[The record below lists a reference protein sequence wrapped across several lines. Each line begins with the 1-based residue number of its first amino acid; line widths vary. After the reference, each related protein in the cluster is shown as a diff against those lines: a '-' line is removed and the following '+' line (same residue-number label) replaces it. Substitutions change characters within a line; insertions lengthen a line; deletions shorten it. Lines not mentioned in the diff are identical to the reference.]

1 MGTGRGVGVR
11 PYDHDVADSSSS
23 HSPRASV
30 AEAAPAD
37 LTVRDGLRAAA
48 DLAAAHLGGVA
59 ARTVWQPMPEQV
71 RAALLDAPLPEGGR
85 AVGELLDEAAQ
96 RVLAYPMGNGHP
108 AFFGWVNAAPHPAA
122 VAAGLLA
129 SASNPSSAGGD
140 HADVPLERAV
150 VRWLAQLVGF
160 PHETG
165 AGLLTSGASMA
176 TIVAVGAA
184 RHRTLERA
192 GWDVRERGLTGA
204 PQLTAYATAEAHSC
218 VRKAIELL
226 GIGSGALRTVP
237 ELGDETGRSDDGG
250 RDEET
255 ERGGGTSGAGM
266 DVEALR
272 ALIAEDRAAGRLPF
286 LVVASAGTVNTGAI
300 DPFEQIA
307 DVCAS
312 PGGEGGVWLHV
323 DGAYGA
329 FGVLDAQV
337 AARYAGMARA
347 DSLALDPHKWLQ
359 VPIGVGA
366 LLVADRERLRSAFS
380 LVPAY
385 LRDESGDAL
394 GWLSEYGIEQTRQFR
409 ALPVW
414 ASIAARGRAGVAA
427 DIAACNET
435 ARALAQLIEE
445 APDLELAAPVEL
457 SIVAFRYAPQGVAPQ
472 EVDRVNAAL
481 PSAIQERGAAFVTG
495 SVYRGR
501 AVLRA
506 CVLNPATREEH
517 VRLLVAQ
524 ARAAGAALLARG
536 VE

>member
-1 MGTGRGVGVR
+1 M
-11 PYDHDVADSSSS
+11 ADSSSS
-23 HSPRASV
+23 LPPPAS
-30 AEAAPAD
+30 APAAAPTETA
-37 LTVRDGLRAAA
+37 VRGGLRAAA
-48 DLAAAHLGGVA
+48 DLAAAHLDGVA
-59 ARTVWQPMPEQV
+59 ARPVWWAMPEQM
-71 RAALLDAPLPEGGR
+71 RATLLEAPLPESGR
-85 AVGELLDEAAQ
+85 AVGELLDDAAR

-176 TIVAVGAA
+176 TIIAVGAA
-184 RHRTLERA
+184 RHRGLQRA
-192 GWDVRERGLTGA
+192 GWDVRERGLGGA
-204 PQLTAYATAEAHSC
+204 PELTAYATAEAHSC

-226 GIGSGALRTVP
+226 GIGSRALRTVP
-237 ELGDETGRSDDGG
+237 ERGDKAEREGG
-250 RDEET
+250 SR
-255 ERGGGTSGAGM
+255 GAGM
-266 DVEALR
+266 DVDALR
-272 ALIAEDRAAGRLPF
+272 ALIAQDREAGRVPF
-286 LVVASAGTVNTGAI
+286 LVVANAGTVNTGAI
-300 DPFEQIA
+300 DPFEEIA
-307 DVCAS
+307 HVCGS

-366 LLVADRERLRSAFS
+366 LLVADRELLRSAFS
-380 LVPAY
+380 LVPPY
-385 LRDESGDAL
+385 LRDEGGDAL

-414 ASIAARGRAGVAA
+414 ASIAARGRTGVAA
-427 DIAACNET
+427 DIATCNAT
-435 ARALAQLIEE
+435 ARELARLVEQ
-445 APDLELAAPVEL
+445 APDLEVAAPVEL
-457 SIVAFRYAPQGVAPQ
+457 SIVAFRYAPEGVTAQ
-472 EVDRVNAAL
+472 QVDRVNAAL
-481 PSAIQERGAAFVTG
+481 PAAIQERGAAFVTG
-495 SVYRGR
+495 SVYQGR
-501 AVLRA
+501 PVLRA
-506 CVLNPATREEH
+506 CVLNPATRAEH
-517 VRLLVAQ
+517 VRLLVAE
-524 ARAAGAALLARG
+524 ARAAGAALLAG
-536 VE
+536 SA

>member
-1 MGTGRGVGVR
+1 M
-11 PYDHDVADSSSS
+11 ADSSSS
-23 HSPRASV
+23 STLAGSGLAAAS
-30 AEAAPAD
+30 AD
-37 LTVRDGLRAAA
+37 SAVRDDLRAAA
-48 DLAAAHLGGVA
+48 DLAATYLGDVA
-59 ARTVWQPMPEQV
+59 ERPVWQAMPEQA
-71 RAALLDAPLPEGGR
+71 RAALLDAPLPENGR
-85 AVGELLDEAAQ
+85 AVGELLDEAAR
-96 RVLAYPMGNGHP
+96 RVLVYPMGNGHP

-150 VRWLAQLVGF
+150 VRWLAQLVGY
-160 PHETG
+160 PHQTG

-184 RHRTLERA
+184 RHRALERA
-192 GWDVRERGLTGA
+192 GWNVRERGLAGA

-226 GIGSGALRTVP
+226 GIGSHALRTVP
-237 ELGDETGRSDDGG
+237 ERFGTTNSGTGTGAEHGAGS
-250 RDEET
+250 
-255 ERGGGTSGAGM
+255 SGAGM

-272 ALIAEDRAAGRLPF
+272 EMIAQDRAAGRLPF

-307 DVCAS
+307 DVCKS
-312 PGGEGGVWLHV
+312 PDGHEGGLWLHV

-329 FGVLDAQV
+329 FGVLDEGV

-366 LLVADRERLRSAFS
+366 LLVADRELLRSAFS
-380 LVPAY
+380 LVPPY

-414 ASIAARGRAGVAA
+414 ASIAARGREGVAR
-427 DIAACNET
+427 DVAACIEA
-435 ARALAQLIEE
+435 ARELARLVGE

-457 SIVAFRYAPQGVAPQ
+457 SIVAFRYAPRGVTAQ
-472 EVDRVNAAL
+472 EADRVNAAL
-481 PSAIQERGAAFVTG
+481 PVAIQERGAAFVTG

-501 AVLRA
+501 PVLRA
-506 CVLNPATREEH
+506 CVINPATREEH
-517 VRLLVAQ
+517 VRLLVAE
-524 ARAAGAALLARG
+524 ARAAGAALIAG
-536 VE
+536 SAEY

>member
-1 MGTGRGVGVR
+1 M
-11 PYDHDVADSSSS
+11 ADSSSS
-23 HSPRASV
+23 LSVPAS
-30 AEAAPAD
+30 APAPTD
-37 LTVRDGLRAAA
+37 TAVRDGLRAAA

-59 ARTVWQPMPEQV
+59 ARPVWQAMPEQM
-71 RAALLDAPLPEGGR
+71 RAALLEAPLPESGR
-85 AVGELLDEAAQ
+85 AVGELLDEAAR

-184 RHRTLERA
+184 RHRALERA
-192 GWDVRERGLTGA
+192 GWDVRERGMAGA
-204 PQLTAYATAEAHSC
+204 PELTAYATAEAHSC

-226 GIGSGALRTVP
+226 GIGSRALRTVP
-237 ELGDETGRSDDGG
+237 ERTGRAEQGDRS
-250 RDEET
+250 
-255 ERGGGTSGAGM
+255 SSSGM

-272 ALIAEDRAAGRLPF
+272 ALITQDREAGRVPF

-300 DPFEQIA
+300 DPFEEIA
-307 DVCAS
+307 EVCGS
-312 PGGEGGVWLHV
+312 PGGAGGLWLHV

-329 FGVLDAQV
+329 FGVLDSRV
-337 AARYAGMARA
+337 TARYAGMARA

-366 LLVADRERLRSAFS
+366 VLVADRESLRSAFS
-380 LVPAY
+380 LVPPY
-385 LRDESGDAL
+385 LRDEGGDAL

-414 ASIAARGRAGVAA
+414 ASIAARGRTGVAS

-435 ARALAQLIEE
+435 ARELARLVAQ

-457 SIVAFRYAPQGVAPQ
+457 SIVAFRYASQGATAQ
-472 EVDRVNAAL
+472 EVDRVNAVL
-481 PSAIQERGAAFVTG
+481 PTAIQERGAAFVTG
-495 SVYRGR
+495 SVYQGR
-501 AVLRA
+501 PVLRA
-506 CVLNPATREEH
+506 CVLNPATRAEH
-517 VRLLVAQ
+517 VQLLVAE
-524 ARAAGAALLARG
+524 ARAAGAALLAG
-536 VE
+536 ST